1 MGAQTPSQAAAQP
14 TDDTPTVSATAQAS
28 PATSIQ
34 ATPLFSSSSDE
45 ATPSPA
51 LEASLLPANPFGGDP
66 MQYGGGQR
74 SRAGGRPRYRGNNSN
89 PDGSN
94 KYIFYAGFGL
104 QQPVGNTY
112 HYLTPSWALQ
122 AGGGR
127 QFSKNFAVPVE
138 FAWDNFGFAGQ
149 TLANQTY
156 IYNYGVASANQL
168 SGLDGK
174 SHVWS
179 FTIDPTYTFIQG
191 EKWGTYGVVGG
202 GFFHKTANFTVP
214 ATGIYCDPYYGCYQY
229 AANETIDKYSSNAPG
244 VDAGLGL
251 TYKFS
256 RFSNERFY
264 AEVRYVVVFDPQRQ
278 GITVGNV
285 ATATAATTDYYPA
298 NSNRTTYFP
307 IKFGIR
313 F

>member
-1 MGAQTPSQAAAQP
+1 MAAQSP
-14 TDDTPTVSATAQAS
+14 TKPAGTDDTPTVSTTVQA
-28 PATSIQ
+28 A
-34 ATPLFSSSSDE
+34 ALFSSSADE
-45 ATPSPA
+45 NAPAPA
-51 LEASLLPANPFGGDP
+51 LEASLLPANPFGDP

-74 SRAGGRPRYRGNNSN
+74 SRAGNRPRYRGNNSN
-89 PDGSN
+89 PDGSD
-94 KYIFYAGFGL
+94 KYIFYGGFGF
-104 QQPVGNTY
+104 QQPIGNTW

-122 AGGGR
+122 VGGGR

-138 FAWDNFGFAGQ
+138 FDWDEFGFTGQ

-156 IYNYGVASANQL
+156 IYNYDVPSSEQL

-179 FTIDPTYTFIQG
+179 FTIDPTYTFMQG
-191 EKWGTYGVVGG
+191 DKWGSYGVVGG

-214 ATGIYCDPYYGCYQY
+214 ATGEYCDPYYGCYEY
-229 AANETIDKYSSNAPG
+229 SANETIDKYSSNAPG

-264 AEVRYVVVFDPQRQ
+264 GEVRYVVVFNSQRQ
-278 GITVGNV
+278 GITASNV
-285 ATATAATTDYYPA
+285 ATTTSATYDYYPA